1 MIALTGYGSAND
13 HQSAL
18 SAGFDHHVVKPADPE
33 ALLQLIDSA
42 MRRTSPTTSG
52 EVRHLARRRKRVDA
66 SVSCD
71 QG

>member
-52 EVRHLARRRKRVDA
+52 RSAA
-66 SVSCD
+66 S
-71 QG
+71 GPAA